1 MRYAFVAALAAVV
14 VPGAAQSAEL
24 TITEVKELITGNSV
38 YMELT
43 AASSSKTPGQG
54 VIYYAADGA
63 ALYKT
68 PKNAIWRG
76 SWQIKDNTVCLDW
89 KEAPNNPCTR
99 YEKKGE
105 TITFINALTGQV
117 RGKVLSV
124 STGNTEA
131 LARK

>member
-1 MRYAFVAALAAVV
+1 MRYAFVAALAAVA
-14 VPGAAQSAEL
+14 VPAAVQAAEL
-24 TITEVKELITGNSV
+24 TITEVKELIAGNSV

-43 AASSSKTPGQG
+43 AASATATPGQG

-68 PKNAIWRG
+68 AKNAIWRG

-89 KEAPNNPCTR
+89 KEAPDKACTKYR
-99 YEKKGE
+99 KKGD
-105 TITFINALTGQV
+105 TITMINTSTGQV
-117 RGKVLSV
+117 RGKVVQSV
-124 STGNTEA
+124 AGNAEA